1 MSSAPEQR
9 TEDTPA
15 AAPPTPPRKMR
26 AFQYFWLSRAVSG
39 LGSAVTTVAMPVLA
53 YQVTKSPVI
62 VALVS
67 AAGTVPYVA
76 FGLFAGAFADRVD
89 RRRLMVA
96 TDVLN
101 ALCLASV
108 PLAAALGVLT
118 AVQIVVAAL
127 LSSSLTIFFD
137 AGVYGLVPALVGK
150 PNLAEANSAV
160 YAAET
165 VVKVVGTGVAG
176 VLIALLHPAGTLTI
190 DATSFAASALLL
202 RGVANHS
209 AAHEPAKGNRPGFRQ
224 SVGEGLRFLWR
235 HPTLRLMTLAGTLQ
249 SFSGGALV
257 GQLVVF
263 ADRVLRLHGADPRIG
278 FLYTAWS
285 IGGICGSIYFP
296 RVLRRVQPF
305 QVLLIALPVSTVL
318 GLAMQLSWDWR
329 VALVAV
335 AAWGSVNVVILINTT
350 TYSQGVTPPQLQSR
364 VNTTRRMI
372 SSGLGV
378 PLGALVSS
386 TLTIH
391 FGVHTGMLTATA
403 AASTGALLV
412 WTAWFRRPSAS
423 LATPA

>member
-1 MSSAPEQR
+1 MTSEQR
-9 TEDTPA
+9 TEEMPAPDPLTPA
-15 AAPPTPPRKMR
+15 RKMR
-26 AFQYFWLSRAVSG
+26 AFQYFWLSRAISG

-76 FGLFAGAFADRVD
+76 FGLFAGALADRVD
-89 RRRLMVA
+89 RRRLMIA

-101 ALCLASV
+101 VLCLVSI
-108 PLAAALGVLT
+108 PLASALGVLT
-118 AVQIVVAAL
+118 GAQIVVAAL

-137 AGVYGLVPALVGK
+137 AGAYGLVPALVGK
-150 PNLAEANSAV
+150 ANLAEANSAV

-165 VVKVVGTGVAG
+165 VVRVVGTGMAG
-176 VLIALLHPAGTLTI
+176 ALIALLRPAGTLAI
-190 DATSFAASALLL
+190 DATSFIASAFLI
-202 RGVANHS
+202 RAVAYGSPAHGP
-209 AAHEPAKGNRPGFRQ
+209 AAGGRPGFRQ
-224 SVGEGLRFLWR
+224 SVAEGLRFLWG

-263 ADRVLRLHGADPRIG
+263 ADRVLQLHGANPRIG

-285 IGGICGSIYFP
+285 VGGICGSVYFP
-296 RVLRRVQPF
+296 RVLRRTRPF
-305 QVLLIALPVSTVL
+305 QVLLVALPVSTVL
-318 GLAMQLSWDWR
+318 GLAFQLSWDWR

-335 AAWGSVNVVILINTT
+335 AAWGSVNIVILINTM
-350 TYSQGVTPPQLQSR
+350 TYSQEVTPPQLQSR

-378 PLGALVSS
+378 PLGALASS

-391 FGVHTGMLTATA
+391 FGIHTGMAVAVA
-403 AASTGALLV
+403 AAGTGTALV
-412 WTAWFRRPSAS
+412 WTAWFRKPSDPP
-423 LATPA
+423 ATLT